1 MSNPKLID
9 PDSFR
14 VDGLHWAPKR
24 LVVHRAY
31 DETDPRLKE
40 DVHGDS
46 LAWYNARRS
55 DVVLALHRIDPEN
68 KMRHDKLEKV
78 ATGLFRH
85 EVAHAAYS
93 GWMEYLPKNLA
104 PEIINTLN
112 LFEEARVEY
121 RAINAQLDNRP
132 FFRSA
137 LRHGLGRHDSAMNTG
152 DIAMAWGLMAGRR
165 LARTIYEDE
174 FEGIDI
180 AARNAIGDET
190 IEILWDILAEAVAM
204 GTQSDRGRKAIIRLA
219 KEWNDLAGIP
229 SSPMKSDIKESKAGS
244 EGKPSK
250 EKGEGKGGG
259 KSEEEGDGEGEGDG
273 DAEGSG
279 SGGQSA
285 TGTDRMDGS
294 GSGKPIPESEKGE
307 DAQGEHSGDF
317 EDTGHFDESQEQAS
331 TEGNDGDHHG
341 FGEGGARGI
350 PAEKREEFER
360 EIEEAL
366 KTVTA
371 RFDDDRVEL
380 ANPMRT
386 AAKVFGNPPKYDGD
400 GYSSWTEREPT
411 REVRLAATS
420 LARQLEQVNTPT
432 IIKMRT
438 NMALPPGRLR
448 NREAVRGSAE
458 RSMGMMSTAKPWKG
472 QKRSHTQAPPTVIGI
487 MTDVSGSMAWAEQ
500 TVGELAYIF
509 AHAGNMVGARTAA
522 VVFGNE
528 TEMSVAPGEVPT
540 KVRIHAADGGSES
553 CDTAYA
559 ALDGV
564 LHFTD
569 GPPGNK
575 ILVVYSDA
583 HFVSAPDAAAHPHW
597 VKKFLDAGVTM
608 IWVNRAQPHKRNV
621 SDPRIQV
628 VTAGSDAQGM
638 VTHVMA
644 AIRKGVEVNAQR

>member
-68 KMRHDKLEKV
+68 KMRHDKLKKV

-174 FEGIDI
+174 FEDIDI

-250 EKGEGKGGG
+250 EKG
-259 KSEEEGDGEGEGDG
+259 
-273 DAEGSG
+273 SG
-279 SGGQSA
+279 
-285 TGTDRMDGS
+285 
-294 GSGKPIPESEKGE
+294 
-307 DAQGEHSGDF
+307 
-317 EDTGHFDESQEQAS
+317 
-331 TEGNDGDHHG
+331 
-341 FGEGGARGI
+341 
-350 PAEKREEFER
+350 
-360 EIEEAL
+360 
-366 KTVTA
+366 
-371 RFDDDRVEL
+371 
-380 ANPMRT
+380 
-386 AAKVFGNPPKYDGD
+386 
-400 GYSSWTEREPT
+400 
-411 REVRLAATS
+411 
-420 LARQLEQVNTPT
+420 
-432 IIKMRT
+432 
-438 NMALPPGRLR
+438 
-448 NREAVRGSAE
+448 E
-458 RSMGMMSTAKPWKG
+458 RSS
-472 QKRSHTQAPPTVIGI
+472 QAQNE
-487 MTDVSGSMAWAEQ
+487 VSG
-500 TVGELAYIF
+500 
-509 AHAGNMVGARTAA
+509 R
-522 VVFGNE
+522 
-528 TEMSVAPGEVPT
+528 P
-540 KVRIHAADGGSES
+540 
-553 CDTAYA
+553 A
-559 ALDGV
+559 AL
-564 LHFTD
+564 
-569 GPPGNK
+569 
-575 ILVVYSDA
+575 
-583 HFVSAPDAAAHPHW
+583 
-597 VKKFLDAGVTM
+597 M
-608 IWVNRAQPHKRNV
+608 
-621 SDPRIQV
+621 
-628 VTAGSDAQGM
+628 
-638 VTHVMA
+638 
-644 AIRKGVEVNAQR
+644 